1 MNMTHFAFIQN
12 LNTPEIVMIGAVVL
26 LFFGAKRM
34 PGLFQSLGK
43 SVREFKKAT
52 SGIEADIRTAMDV
65 DVEAEAA
72 KRKRVA
78 AAAVSVAEAP
88 VTPAVAT
95 PAVATVAADTVA
107 VTTAT
112 AAAATDVA

>member
-78 AAAVSVAEAP
+78 AAD
-88 VTPAVAT
+88 
-95 PAVATVAADTVA
+95 TVAAETAA
-107 VTTAT
+107 VTTAV
-112 AAAATDVA
+112 ATDVA

>member
-1 MNMTHFAFIQN
+1 MTHFAFIQN

-52 SGIEADIRTAMDV
+52 SGIEADIRSAM

-78 AAAVSVAEAP
+78 AAE
-88 VTPAVAT
+88 
-95 PAVATVAADTVA
+95 
-107 VTTAT
+107 
-112 AAAATDVA
+112 AAAV